1 MTTGP
6 ATDAICTGVQVGR
19 VKAAKAARRSE
30 RGPDSKNTAAHV
42 SSGESWAA
50 VWPGADRAARGQN
63 SDGTQGNEIG

>member
-19 VKAAKAARRSE
+19 VRRQRQQGDQSAGRTARTR
-30 RGPDSKNTAAHV
+30 RGTCV
-42 SSGESWAA
+42 RG
-50 VWPGADRAARGQN
+50 RAGRPYGQAQTGQRRGQN